1 MPHNCEMTLVKRS
14 TAGSEGQGA
23 KSGATFATA
32 VPKDLVGIV
41 SKRGSVLAHE
51 SGLERNTPMD
61 TGAVVSTCACCGREV
76 CRQREKS
83 LTEKGKHR

>member
-14 TAGSEGQGA
+14 RQQVQKA
-23 KSGATFATA
+23 KERNLEQHLRLR

-61 TGAVVSTCACCGREV
+61 TGAVVSTCACCSRRGV
-76 CRQREKS
+76 QAA
-83 LTEKGKHR
+83 